1 MTSII
6 EYSFRCALVAPLPTL
21 IKHTNA
27 LLLEFVALV
36 KFCKPR
42 FLHTYKKMTTG
53 RLRYPE
59 PSS

>member
-6 EYSFRCALVAPLPTL
+6 SYSLRCDLVAPWPTS

-42 FLHTYKKMTTG
+42 SLHNYKKMTAG
-53 RLRYPE
+53 WLRDPE